1 MADNRNIANL
11 RSFGDWDSDVFVA
24 ELGTPEPTNLVDLGI
39 AWPNLGWITEDGVE
53 EGVDVS
59 SEKFRLWQAGKVG
72 KTKTTGTE
80 KTLQVTAAETNP
92 LVFELFYGT
101 EAADTTVNAT
111 TGIAKVALPDGTPTV
126 ARAVAFKF
134 TEGDIIWVRYNTRA
148 EITDRGS
155 ITYANSDLA
164 ARQMTFDLIGQDYW
178 LTNDPAFGG
187 TPGLVAP

>member
-11 RSFGDWDSDVFVA
+11 RSFGDWDSDVHVGD
-24 ELGTPEPTNLVDLGI
+24 LGTPRPTNLLDLGVE
-39 AWPNLGWITEDGVE
+39 WPNLGWITEDGVE
-53 EGVDVS
+53 EGLDVS
-59 SEKFRLWQAGKVG
+59 STKFTLWQAAKVG

-101 EAADTTVNAT
+101 EAADTTVDPA
-111 TGIAKVALPDGTPTV
+111 TGIATVSLPEGVPTV
-126 ARAVAFKF
+126 ARAVCFKF
-134 TEGDIIWVRYNTRA
+134 TEGDIVWIRYNTRT

-155 ITYANSDLA
+155 VSYNNGDLA
-164 ARQMTFDLIGQDYW
+164 SRQMTFDLVGQDYW

-187 TPGLVAP
+187 SLGPVAP